1 MLTPTKTFTRELEIK
16 LIFLFSTFMVQ
27 FFHGELAVERNV
39 HGPVVLESL
48 NAEIETVRNMHF
60 L

>member
-16 LIFLFSTFMVQ
+16 LIFLFSAFMVQ
-27 FFHGELAVERNV
+27 FFHGELAVARNV
-39 HGPVVLESL
+39 HRPVVLESL

>member
-1 MLTPTKTFTRELEIK
+1 
-16 LIFLFSTFMVQ
+16 MVQ
-27 FFHGELAVERNV
+27 FFHEKLAVARNV